1 MQSTFLCRYTRT
13 RSISRA
19 CNLAAEPV
27 NQALSHQRDIEH
39 VMGPEEIVLSMY
51 LEQFYHEQP
60 VRQRTA
66 EIERRTWYRK
76 GDWFDIYKKNV
87 QTSIDT
93 DP

>member
-1 MQSTFLCRYTRT
+1 
-13 RSISRA
+13 
-19 CNLAAEPV
+19 
-27 NQALSHQRDIEH
+27 
-39 VMGPEEIVLSMY
+39 MGPEEIVLSMY

>member
-1 MQSTFLCRYTRT
+1 
-13 RSISRA
+13 
-19 CNLAAEPV
+19 
-27 NQALSHQRDIEH
+27 
-39 VMGPEEIVLSMY
+39 MY